1 MTVIFVG
8 LYISAHCILT
18 KQLWCTHDSTTTLS
32 IQVWKVQTQISDVF
46 SPSAS
51 VRTVFHHCLHSF
63 PYAVTEGRLWA
74 SRLGSRLQVAACPP
88 LEHGLTD
95 LHCCLW
101 HRSALASPNHAVEQ
115 WHPLKNPSLSIYQ
128 FLFIPP
134 SCPRRW
140 QEPWA
145 VQSRVD

>member
-1 MTVIFVG
+1 MICVG
-8 LYISAHCILT
+8 LNISAPCILT
-18 KQLWCTHDSTTTLS
+18 NNSRALMTAPQRSAYKFEKYKLRFPMF
-32 IQVWKVQTQISDVF
+32 F
-46 SPSAS
+46 SPCAS
-51 VRTVFHHCLHSF
+51 VHTVFHHCLHSF

-88 LEHGLTD
+88 PEHGLTD